1 MYCYRCGKR
10 IYGNPQKCPNCE
22 ANLKKMEYMLF
33 ENSLKDAMLL
43 LQDVD
48 YDKVPSFKIGDYTVT
63 IPEKYQLLCLLN
75 GFVNLIQENSW
86 NIIKNWIKSND
97 FDVIVKSCSSKLTQL
112 VDAVVADSWAFLDKL
127 DMELDSE
134 EMTKFRSLM
143 LNGTD
148 SLLGTNSICQYIY
161 ELAEPFE
168 DMYYELEKAKQNV
181 KTPRRSTWV
190 GGGFGIRGAL
200 KGAAQ
205 ASMLNLGG
213 SLLNSVANTAKSQFV
228 GARGAAQINRL
239 KRAITESTEFMAEIN
254 NAWQSCMVTLC
265 VILYDYISTI
275 KKIVINEED
284 EYMSKMCLLDID
296 FTYQETDIET
306 AISQLNSSPMN
317 INAYINV
324 YRHNPNYGA
333 QLAKLAEY
341 AGVIHTV
348 QNAFL
353 QYVDMDVI
361 KQLTPEILK
370 ADISFSTLES
380 LKNKIEIMEAN
391 NPIYSNNSDNESV
404 KKVQSYSKKIK
415 DAYNELIIPNA
426 ISVIRNHIAYPG
438 LEETIREVTDPD
450 NYFHSNIYAESLR
463 VVVREMLLD
472 ETTKKDKKD
481 KIKATLEKLS
491 KKHIPLAE
499 ELSIW
504 LNLPEPSGDIV
515 NYSKYK
521 LYADMG
527 YPLFMVSLGLFLME
541 RNYGFFKQDCFK
553 KQGIA
558 YLKLAARKKNKEASV
573 FIGDC
578 YLEGKHGFPK
588 NITLAKQYYLNA
600 AGFGDKSAKAKYDK
614 LK

>member
-254 NAWQSCMVTLC
+254 NA
-265 VILYDYISTI
+265 
-275 KKIVINEED
+275 
-284 EYMSKMCLLDID
+284 
-296 FTYQETDIET
+296 
-306 AISQLNSSPMN
+306 
-317 INAYINV
+317 
-324 YRHNPNYGA
+324 
-333 QLAKLAEY
+333 
-341 AGVIHTV
+341 
-348 QNAFL
+348 
-353 QYVDMDVI
+353 
-361 KQLTPEILK
+361 
-370 ADISFSTLES
+370 
-380 LKNKIEIMEAN
+380 
-391 NPIYSNNSDNESV
+391 
-404 KKVQSYSKKIK
+404 
-415 DAYNELIIPNA
+415 
-426 ISVIRNHIAYPG
+426 
-438 LEETIREVTDPD
+438 
-450 NYFHSNIYAESLR
+450 
-463 VVVREMLLD
+463 
-472 ETTKKDKKD
+472 
-481 KIKATLEKLS
+481 
-491 KKHIPLAE
+491 
-499 ELSIW
+499 
-504 LNLPEPSGDIV
+504 
-515 NYSKYK
+515 
-521 LYADMG
+521 
-527 YPLFMVSLGLFLME
+527 
-541 RNYGFFKQDCFK
+541 
-553 KQGIA
+553 
-558 YLKLAARKKNKEASV
+558 
-573 FIGDC
+573 
-578 YLEGKHGFPK
+578 
-588 NITLAKQYYLNA
+588 
-600 AGFGDKSAKAKYDK
+600 
-614 LK
+614 